1 MPPFVESTDLATF
14 YRDHSSWLHSWL
26 RRKTGCSHEAADLA
40 QDTFIKLLSRPTNP
54 LREISQPRAFLS
66 TIARGLLIDHWR
78 RRDLERA
85 WLETLAA
92 LPEVE
97 VPSPDVGFALLET
110 LIALDRLLDTFK
122 PQVRRAFLLARIDG
136 MTCPEVARQM
146 NLSLATVERYIAGV
160 LRRCY
165 ELKFNHERD

>member
-1 MPPFVESTDLATF
+1 MPPSIESTDLAML
-14 YRDHSSWLHSWL
+14 YKDHSPWL
-26 RRKTGCSHEAADLA
+26 RTWLKGKTGCSQEAADLA
-40 QDTFIKLLSRPTNP
+40 QDTFIKLLSRQHN
-54 LREISQPRAFLS
+54 LMQGIHRPRAFLS

-85 WLETLAA
+85 WLDALAV

-97 VPSPDVGFALLET
+97 VPSPEVSFALLET

-122 PQVRRAFLLARIDG
+122 PPVRQAFLLTRLDG

-146 NLSLATVERYIAGV
+146 NLSLATVERYIASV
-160 LRRCY
+160 LQRCY
-165 ELKFNHERD
+165 EMKFQS